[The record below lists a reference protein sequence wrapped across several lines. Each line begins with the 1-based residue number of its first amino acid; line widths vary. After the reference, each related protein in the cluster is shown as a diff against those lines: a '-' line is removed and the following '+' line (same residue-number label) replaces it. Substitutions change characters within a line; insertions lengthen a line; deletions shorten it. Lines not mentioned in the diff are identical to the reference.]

1 MVSERDEHYAC
12 GTDDCADNQWH
23 AMFTTLVQTV
33 EEEAGAVRRLV
44 DDDDSSCPAR
54 ALRRERLAALE
65 WVLSLGDTLT
75 RWEW

>member
-1 MVSERDEHYAC
+1 MAHDRDEHYAC
-12 GTDDCADNQWH
+12 GSHECAENQWH
-23 AMFTTLVQTV
+23 AMFTSLVETV
-33 EEEAGAVRRLV
+33 QEEADHLRKLV
-44 DDDDSSCPAR
+44 DDDDSSCPAH